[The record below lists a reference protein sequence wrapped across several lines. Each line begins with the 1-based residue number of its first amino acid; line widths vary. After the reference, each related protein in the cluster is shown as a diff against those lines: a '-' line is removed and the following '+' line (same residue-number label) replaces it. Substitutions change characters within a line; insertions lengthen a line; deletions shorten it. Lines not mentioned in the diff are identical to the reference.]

1 MSTKESVDFQ
11 FGGLLME
18 RSDGEKIL
26 GVKTAYKLNFD
37 NMWNINKMRVLARA
51 TPYMSVWKRK
61 CWWTL
66 FSTHSLTPAHLYG
79 CYTAAGITIS

>member
-51 TPYMSVWKRK
+51 TPYMNVEKKKILMNSFFNTQFN
-61 CWWTL
+61 CC
-66 FSTHSLTPAHLYG
+66 SLPLNK
-79 CYTAAGITIS
+79 